1 MVCHRTL
8 LEKLSRTSLPLSL
21 TRWLSGY
28 LTGRQA
34 RTLFRGETS
43 PARIVRTGVP
53 QGSIISPTLFN
64 SYVGSLPSPPE
75 GVNVVSYADD
85 VTPWDSGPKINIITA
100 KLQPYLDSL
109 TSYFQSLKLALS
121 PGKCAVTLL
130 TPDTKECNV
139 QPHLTVAD
147 IPLKLEKHPKVLG
160 VRFDPMFKFWEHC
173 RVAASNASRVVNA
186 MKALA
191 GTDWGQDTET
201 LLVTFKALVRP
212 RLEYAAPVWSTVAS
226 ETSVKRLQTIQNAA
240 LRVATGNHLMAPPK
254 PPTRRDACS
263 PGESPHGNA
272 CNTTSL
278 GLPPPRTPWS
288 ETPRETSSPPQN
300 ETRTSL
306 CPCPPSGTPPRRR

>member
-1 MVCHRTL
+1 M
-8 LEKLSRTSLPLSL
+8 
-21 TRWLSGY
+21 
-28 LTGRQA
+28 
-34 RTLFRGETS
+34 
-43 PARIVRTGVP
+43 
-53 QGSIISPTLFN
+53 
-64 SYVGSLPSPPE
+64 
-75 GVNVVSYADD
+75 VSYADD
-85 VTPWDSGPKINIITA
+85 VTPWASGPKINIITA

-160 VRFDPMFKFWEHC
+160 VRFDPMFKFGEHC
-173 RVAASNASRVVNA
+173 RVAASNASRAVNA

-212 RLEYAAPVWSTVAS
+212 RLEYAAPVWSTDAS

-240 LRVATGNHLMAPPK
+240 LRVATANHLMAPQSHLHEETQVLPVKAHTAMLATQHLLACHLPEHPGQRLLEK
-254 PPTRRDACS
+254 PP
-263 PGESPHGNA
+263 
-272 CNTTSL
+272 
-278 GLPPPRTPWS
+278 PP
-288 ETPRETSSPPQN
+288 PPQN
-300 ETRTSL
+300 ETHTSL